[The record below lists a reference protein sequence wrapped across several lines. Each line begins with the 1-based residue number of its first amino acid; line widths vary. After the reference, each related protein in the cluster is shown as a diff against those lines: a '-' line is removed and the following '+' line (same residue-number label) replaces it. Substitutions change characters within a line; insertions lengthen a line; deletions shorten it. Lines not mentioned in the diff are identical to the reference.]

1 VKLRTGVIIGLLV
14 LVLVV
19 VGGSSFVLF
28 ANHNSTEIII
38 NTNGTEVSIPPT
50 YLSWLFPI
58 PKAMTNEMKTKALV
72 DVEDADSSLGSIQT
86 DMQNIASKY
95 NYTVSVKVKSQFGEN
110 QLPMPATVRGTS
122 MVPTLRDGQDI
133 VVLKTSDFKVGDIV
147 VAHHPEYNLI
157 VKRVSQINGSQVYLT
172 SDNHNVEVSSET
184 RVVNGVSQVVTI
196 QKTPL
201 NTWLPKTNVIGVV
214 KVY

>member
-1 VKLRTGVIIGLLV
+1 MKLRTGVIIGLLV
-14 LVLVV
+14 LVAVA
-19 VGGSSFVLF
+19 GSAFFLF

-38 NTNGTEVSIPPT
+38 NTNGTEVSIHPT
-50 YLSWLFPI
+50 YSWLFPV

-95 NYTVSVKVKSQFGEN
+95 NYTVTVKVKSQFGEN
-110 QLPMPATVRGTS
+110 LLPMPATVRGTS

>member
-1 VKLRTGVIIGLLV
+1 MKLRTGVIIGLLV
-14 LVLVV
+14 LVAVA
-19 VGGSSFVLF
+19 GSAFFLF
-28 ANHNSTEIII
+28 ASHNSTEIII
-38 NTNGTEVSIPPT
+38 DTNGTEVSIYPM
-50 YLSWLFPI
+50 YSWLFPV

-95 NYTVSVKVKSQFGEN
+95 NYTVTVKVKSQFGEN

-122 MVPTLRDGQDI
+122 MVPTLKDGQDI

-184 RVVNGVSQVVTI
+184 RVVNGVSQIVTI

-201 NTWLPKTNVIGVV
+201 NTWLPKSNVIGVV

>member
-1 VKLRTGVIIGLLV
+1 VKLRTGVIIGLLA
-14 LVLVV
+14 LVAVV
-19 VGGSSFVLF
+19 VAGSSFVLF
-28 ANHNSTEIII
+28 ANHNSTEITIK
-38 NTNGTEVSIPPT
+38 TNGTEVSIQQF
-50 YLSWLFPI
+50 SWLSPA
-58 PKAMTNEMKTKALV
+58 PKAMTNEMKTKALA

-95 NYTVSVKVKSQFGEN
+95 NYTVTVKVKSQFGEN

-184 RVVNGVSQVVTI
+184 RVVNGVSQVVTV

>member
-1 VKLRTGVIIGLLV
+1 MKLRTGVIIGLLV
-14 LVLVV
+14 LVAVA
-19 VGGSSFVLF
+19 GSAFFLS
-28 ANHNSTEIII
+28 ANHNTTEIII
-38 NTNGTEVSIPPT
+38 NTNGTEVSIQSP
-50 YLSWLFPI
+50 YSWLFPL

-72 DVEDADSSLGSIQT
+72 DVEDEDSSLGSIQT

-95 NYTVSVKVKSQFGEN
+95 NYTVTVKVKSQFGEN

-122 MVPTLRDGQDI
+122 MVPTLQDGQDI
-133 VVLKTSDFKVGDIV
+133 VVQKTSDFKVGDIV
-147 VAHHPEYNLI
+147 VARHPEYHLI

-184 RVVNGVSQVVTI
+184 RVVNGVSKVVTI
-196 QKTPL
+196 QHTPL

>member
-1 VKLRTGVIIGLLV
+1 VKHKIEIIIGLLL
-14 LVLVV
+14 LVAV
-19 VGGSSFVLF
+19 VGSAFFFFG
-28 ANHNSTEIII
+28 NHNVAEITI
-38 NTNGTEVSIPPT
+38 NATNGTEVSIHSF
-50 YLSWLFPI
+50 SWLVSVP
-58 PKAMTNEMKTKALV
+58 PAMLEEMKTKALT
-72 DVEDADSSLGSIQT
+72 DVEDSDSSLGSIQT

-95 NYTVSVKVKSQFGEN
+95 NFTVTVKVTSQFGDN

-122 MVPTLRDGQDI
+122 MVPTLKDGQDI

-147 VAHHPEYNLI
+147 VAHHPEYHLI

-172 SDNHNVEVSSET
+172 SDNHNVDVSSET
-184 RVVNGVSQVVTI
+184 RVVNGVSRVVTVT
-196 QKTPL
+196 KTPL

>member
-1 VKLRTGVIIGLLV
+1 MKQRVGIIIGLLV
-14 LVLVV
+14 LVAV
-19 VGGSSFVLF
+19 VGSAFFLF
-28 ANHNSTEIII
+28 GNHNVTEITI
-38 NTNGTEVSIPPT
+38 NTNGTEVSVQSST
-50 YLSWLFPI
+50 WLVSVPR
-58 PKAMTNEMKTKALV
+58 AMLDEMKTKALS

-86 DMQNIASKY
+86 DMQNIATKY
-95 NYTVSVKVKSQFGEN
+95 NFTVKVTVKSQFGEN

-122 MVPTLRDGQDI
+122 MVPTLQDGQDI

-147 VAHHPEYNLI
+147 VAHHPDYNLI

-172 SDNHNVEVSSET
+172 SDNHQVEVSSQT
-184 RVVNGVSQVVTI
+184 RVVNGVTQVVTV

-201 NTWLPKTNVIGVV
+201 NTWVPKTNVIGVV